1 MTERTLIHDPERIH
15 RMLERMAWQ
24 ILERHGSEES
34 VILVGVSKSGFRL
47 AQLLQARI
55 QAISPSPIALAE
67 ISVNKRSP
75 ASGPTECSLRPSEF
89 EGKNIVVID
98 DVLNTGATLI
108 YAVHFFL
115 QAPVKRL
122 STAVLIDRNFKKFPI
137 KADIKG
143 MSLSTSLQDRVEV
156 DLDGNEAVYLV

>member
-1 MTERTLIHDPERIH
+1 MTERTLILDPERIH

-89 EGKNIVVID
+89 EGKNIVVI
-98 DVLNTGATLI
+98 LPSAAER
-108 YAVHFFL
+108 Y
-115 QAPVKRL
+115 L
-122 STAVLIDRNFKKFPI
+122 SSALFQGQFSDAENV
-137 KADIKG
+137 
-143 MSLSTSLQDRVEV
+143 Q
-156 DLDGNEAVYLV
+156 